1 MSFPTWTRT
10 LNGRDAM
17 ELLDLAEPGMALEDW
32 RARGESRLPQTSR
45 HRRRELMREVER
57 DLLDLSA
64 PGGGAPGGGVPGGG
78 AGVYICGGWFLR
90 LFQQEGPHVRQGLFI
105 GRALYGRGGVREVL
119 EELVHPA
126 LIRAEEPLAGPEAAR
141 IGGEEWE
148 GFFLDRLPEGTG
160 EPARTKTRQTMQRHL
175 ALAGVLDLG
184 ALPATRAQRARP
196 APLAFAW
203 LVLHEMERTGRSEA
217 RLEWAICQSFAAR
230 LFACEEAYARLCVE
244 TGVRAGLM
252 RAGYL
257 AGQPR
262 LHTAGDGIGAPG
274 QEG

>member
-1 MSFPTWTRT
+1 
-10 LNGRDAM
+10 M
-17 ELLDLAEPGMALEDW
+17 ELLDLAEPGMALADW
-32 RARGESRLPQTSR
+32 RARGESRLPQISR
-45 HRRRELMREVER
+45 DRRRELMREVER

-64 PGGGAPGGGVPGGG
+64 PGVGGPGIGPAGGP
-78 AGVYICGGWFLR
+78 GVYICGGWFLR

-105 GRALYGRGGVREVL
+105 GRALYGRAGVREVL
-119 EELVHPA
+119 EALVHPA
-126 LIRAEEPLAGPEAAR
+126 LGRAEEPLAGPEAAL

-160 EPARTKTRQTMQRHL
+160 GASRTKTRQTMQRHL
-175 ALAGVLDLG
+175 ALAGVLDLEP
-184 ALPATRAQRARP
+184 LPSTRAQRARP

-217 RLEWAICQSFAAR
+217 RLEWAIRQSFAAR

-244 TGVRAGLM
+244 AGVRAGLM

-262 LHTAGDGIGAPG
+262 LHVAGDGAGDGAERG
-274 QEG
+274 G